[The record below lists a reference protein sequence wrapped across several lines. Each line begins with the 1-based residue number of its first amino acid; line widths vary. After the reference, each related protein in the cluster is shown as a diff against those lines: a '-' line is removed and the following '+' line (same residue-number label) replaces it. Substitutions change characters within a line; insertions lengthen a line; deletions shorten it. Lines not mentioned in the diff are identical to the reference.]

1 MHRDYTRSLPSVH
14 SLSGFAGL
22 EEYNHDTYI
31 TGSLADTHLFA
42 GHGRPGHLP
51 SGGAEYWREISSTS
65 TGAAV
70 GAALRAGV
78 GIDSDEESA
87 RHCGATAFHRLP
99 DPIWSHLAHHFRPHA
114 RTVTHLLAEMA
125 LSRGAVVCISQC
137 TDWKVHLSTTTCTS
151 APGWWVVQSPT
162 TSPAPACRR
171 ELPATTCPSAP
182 GGCRK
187 HFPTPCSPAP
197 GCSLQLSRSSSEPGR
212 SASPAA
218 GTALRLFMW
227 IRI

>member
-70 GAALRAGV
+70 RAALRAGV
-78 GIDSDEESA
+78 GCD
-87 RHCGATAFHRLP
+87 LP
-99 DPIWSHLAHHFRPHA
+99 VDHVTISECDGISVYQ
-114 RTVTHLLAEMA
+114 VTHDLRWRKVKSLSKRMLAM
-125 LSRGAVVCISQC
+125 SWIDHTMKSHTPDSK
-137 TDWKVHLSTTTCTS
+137 TDILIVWLK
-151 APGWWVVQSPT
+151 
-162 TSPAPACRR
+162 
-171 ELPATTCPSAP
+171 
-182 GGCRK
+182 
-187 HFPTPCSPAP
+187 
-197 GCSLQLSRSSSEPGR
+197 
-212 SASPAA
+212 
-218 GTALRLFMW
+218 LR
-227 IRI
+227 II